1 MTLVSSQPFPAP
13 GAPPQGFLI
22 DPLQRVKPASG
33 SYVVADR
40 TEWSGCSVVSSV
52 ASESRPAF
60 CSCTKPLLGTGVVLA
75 PVALSPYPSW
85 PWAGVEG
92 TRGRPCCTLLPVAG
106 ALECEIP
113 TRKVSFSH
121 SFPENASGLCLLAC
135 LVPIGQCTADGAG
148 HCPEQP
154 VSALGPGTHGPCG
167 PPVQHCS
174 WISRHLLD
182 FRTARN

>member
-1 MTLVSSQPFPAP
+1 MSWLTGLSGQAAP
-13 GAPPQGFLI
+13 WCPVWP
-22 DPLQRVKPASG
+22 QRVG
-33 SYVVADR
+33 QL
-40 TEWSGCSVVSSV
+40 SV
-52 ASESRPAF
+52 AVPSLSLGLG
-60 CSCTKPLLGTGVVLA
+60 SCWHLWPLA
-75 PVALSPYPSW
+75 H
-85 PWAGVEG
+85 WAGVEG